1 MSRSYANLLDLSG
14 EAPLFTRPMAVSSR
28 STSRSS
34 LTRSATATGALSDGD
49 RGGLGGGS
57 AYSVGE
63 EDGSTVSDAPS
74 SLPAERLII
83 VANMLPLH
91 ADRNKETAVRPSI
104 LCNHRYASTL
114 ARPLT
119 GVNAHGGPVVVCSI
133 ASC

>member
-49 RGGLGGGS
+49 RGGLGGS

-104 LCNHRYASTL
+104 PC
-114 ARPLT
+114 
-119 GVNAHGGPVVVCSI
+119 
-133 ASC
+133 